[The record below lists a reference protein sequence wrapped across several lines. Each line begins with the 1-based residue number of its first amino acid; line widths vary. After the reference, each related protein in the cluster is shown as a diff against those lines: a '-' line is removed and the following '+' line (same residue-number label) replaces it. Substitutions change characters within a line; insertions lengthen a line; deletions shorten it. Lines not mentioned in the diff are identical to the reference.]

1 MPIADFTNWTP
12 EHCKRVIHK
21 YQETR
26 DEKLFDLLLLKYD
39 KYLVKLAWRY
49 RNRLNVSLEDVY
61 HTAILGFGN
70 AMAQFKPDAP
80 AFIIMKVICAY
91 VKREIEAKYI
101 TIKTE
106 EPVGLLENAP
116 VVTRPSD
123 DALEAHF
130 IFNAPYL
137 SVKER
142 ELLSLRFEK
151 GMSFF
156 EMGEVIGVSRRAVS
170 RRLAKVIAKVK
181 NEIGN

>member
-80 AFIIMKVICAY
+80 AFIIMKVICLDNSY
-91 VKREIEAKYI
+91 FSTTR
-101 TIKTE
+101 
-106 EPVGLLENAP
+106 GLLFED
-116 VVTRPSD
+116 V
-123 DALEAHF
+123 DAWKR
-130 IFNAPYL
+130 
-137 SVKER
+137 SC
-142 ELLSLRFEK
+142 
-151 GMSFF
+151 
-156 EMGEVIGVSRRAVS
+156 RA
-170 RRLAKVIAKVK
+170 
-181 NEIGN
+181 GPF